1 LEEEE
6 AGEERGGTGVN
17 EGSVRKKTLTT
28 CLILNFETALVRSL
42 LAAKPGVSDPP
53 RPKLQVQIFGHVC
66 MQEKHV

>member
-6 AGEERGGTGVN
+6 AGEERESTGVN
-17 EGSVRKKTLTT
+17 EGSVRKKTLTP
-28 CLILNFETALVRSL
+28 CLILKFETTLVRSL
-42 LAAKPGVSDPP
+42 RAAKPRVSGPP